1 MTLESNILFSLLNK
15 GNYSNYR
22 NYLKHKDFSKES
34 LSVLD
39 VIDEYHRD
47 NTEDLSLDDLVNRFF
62 SAHKP
67 DEYYKTF
74 FETLRSKQSTE
85 SFKSLLEAFKS
96 RRIAQDLSA
105 VLYEVSEGKRPLAEV
120 FNLIEELKN
129 PIDETQYDFVTD
141 DLNDILDECLVTPG
155 LKFRLKFLQRSLG
168 SLRKGDFGFIVAR
181 PEVGKTALLCSEVS
195 YMATQLKD
203 EDGPV
208 LWFNMEDGGKK
219 VKARIVQATL
229 GATIKEINENRD
241 RALNKYTTLTKGKI
255 LLHDNVSPSKYFVE
269 SMFEKYKPSLAV
281 FDQLD
286 KVGGFSADREDLRL
300 GAIYL
305 WARGL
310 AKRYCPIIGVSQS
323 DGSGEGQEFL
333 TMANI
338 SNSKTSK
345 AAEADWILGI
355 GAKSEF
361 GSEHLRGLSI
371 LKNKLIQDS
380 EASEAERH
388 GKRTV
393 IIRPQ
398 IQRYVD
404 AE

>member
-1 MTLESNILFSLLNK
+1 
-15 GNYSNYR
+15 
-22 NYLKHKDFSKES
+22 
-34 LSVLD
+34 
-39 VIDEYHRD
+39 
-47 NTEDLSLDDLVNRFF
+47 
-62 SAHKP
+62 
-67 DEYYKTF
+67 
-74 FETLRSKQSTE
+74 
-85 SFKSLLEAFKS
+85 
-96 RRIAQDLSA
+96 
-105 VLYEVSEGKRPLAEV
+105 
-120 FNLIEELKN
+120 
-129 PIDETQYDFVTD
+129 
-141 DLNDILDECLVTPG
+141 
-155 LKFRLKFLQRSLG
+155 
-168 SLRKGDFGFIVAR
+168 
-181 PEVGKTALLCSEVS
+181 
-195 YMATQLKD
+195 
-203 EDGPV
+203 
-208 LWFNMEDGGKK
+208 
-219 VKARIVQATL
+219 
-229 GATIKEINENRD
+229 
-241 RALNKYTTLTKGKI
+241 
-255 LLHDNVSPSKYFVE
+255 
-269 SMFEKYKPSLAV
+269 MFEKYKPSLAV

-361 GSEHLRGLSI
+361 GSEHLRGISI